1 MGCIDEMN
9 YEVLLSKV
17 TFKECAK
24 YLSSNYQEL
33 YNVQPGY
40 RMFDVFIIGVPP
52 IYVGVDGDNII
63 FPYTKPCHGTFIL
76 RINSPEEIERL
87 KKTASKVKKSGAK

>member
-1 MGCIDEMN
+1 MK

-17 TFKECAK
+17 TFKECAT
-24 YLSSNYQEL
+24 YLSSNYSEL
-33 YNVQPGY
+33 YNVKPGY
-40 RMFDVFIIGVPP
+40 RLFDVFIIGVPP

-63 FPYTKPCHGTFIL
+63 FPYTKPCHGTFVL

-87 KKTASKVKKSGAK
+87 KRTASKVKKKGAK

>member
-1 MGCIDEMN
+1 MGCIDEMK

-17 TFKECAK
+17 TFKECAA
-24 YLSSNYQEL
+24 YLNSNYNEL

-40 RMFDVFIIGVPP
+40 HMFDVFIIGVPP

-63 FPYTKPCHGTFIL
+63 FPYTKPCHGTFVL
-76 RINSPEEIERL
+76 NINSPEEVERL
-87 KKTASKVKKSGAK
+87 KKTASKVK

>member
-1 MGCIDEMN
+1 MGCIDEMK

-17 TFKECAK
+17 TFKECAA
-24 YLSSNYQEL
+24 YLNSNYNEL

-63 FPYTKPCHGTFIL
+63 FPYTKPCHGTFVL
-76 RINSPEEIERL
+76 NINSPEEVERL
-87 KKTASKVKKSGAK
+87 KKTASKVK

>member
-1 MGCIDEMN
+1 MGCIDKMK

-17 TFKECAK
+17 TFKECAA
-24 YLSSNYQEL
+24 YLSSNYSEL
-33 YNVQPGY
+33 YIVQPGH

-63 FPYTKPCHGTFIL
+63 FPYTKPCHGTFVL
-76 RINSPEEIERL
+76 TINSPEEIEKL
-87 KKTASKVKKSGAK
+87 KKTASKVK